1 MKLDGNTLIV
11 GFILGVIVYSYVLP
25 SLVKETE
32 KMAPLKDEGILKVD
46 TNMCSRDC
54 CKHSQWPVPFGEEGE
69 DVGEGNVSSNL
80 MCNGGSGGGCVCL
93 KKEDKTY
100 LSERAGNLL

>member
-25 SLVKETE
+25 SLAKETE
-32 KMAPLKDEGILKVD
+32 KMASLEDEGILKVD

-54 CKHSQWPVPFGEEGE
+54 CKHSQWPVPFEGEEGE
-69 DVGEGNVSSNL
+69 DDGNVSSNL

-100 LSERAGNLL
+100 LSGRAKNLQ